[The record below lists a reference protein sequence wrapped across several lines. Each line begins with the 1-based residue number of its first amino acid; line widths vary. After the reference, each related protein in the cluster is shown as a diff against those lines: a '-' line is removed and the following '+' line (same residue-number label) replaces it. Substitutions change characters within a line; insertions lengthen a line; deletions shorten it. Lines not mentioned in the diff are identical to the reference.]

1 MYEEGVSSHQ
11 TPSSRSDTRGFRSQ
25 RDSKDQPRVPTQVQ
39 GSLGNVVHA
48 GASPG
53 RSPHG
58 GRRAHALVHR
68 EAFLPETRKEGGFTS
83 SARVSGE
90 VCGKAARV
98 RAQETTPHPVC
109 LAALGGSLPC
119 PVLSLGWKKIQQAW
133 VSRPGGLNR
142 LSWNDLKP
150 VTNTLE
156 YQKIFLSQCGA
167 RSQSWKR
174 TKERCYEIHIWK
186 AVVVSQ
192 THRA

>member
-1 MYEEGVSSHQ
+1 MHEEGVSSHQ
-11 TPSSRSDTRGFRSQ
+11 TPSSRSATRGFRSP
-25 RDSKDQPRVPTQVQ
+25 RDSKNQPRVPTQLQ

-53 RSPHG
+53 RSPQG

-68 EAFLPETRKEGGFTS
+68 EAFLPETPKEESFTS

-119 PVLSLGWKKIQQAW
+119 PVLSLGWKKIPTGQQAW
-133 VSRPGGLNR
+133 GLNR
-142 LSWNDLKP
+142 LSSNDLKP
-150 VTNTLE
+150 VTNILE
-156 YQKIFLSQCGA
+156 YQKIFLSQSGA
-167 RSQSWKR
+167 RSHSWKR